1 MQVYLPE
8 VRLRAGILNITSQ
21 YITASTTQLY
31 QFIGQCRSRDI
42 LSLIIEETHG
52 VWRRYKLIK
61 QNTECKGFT
70 YPNAYTYIPPQVFK

>member
-42 LSLIIEETHG
+42 LSLIIDETHG
-52 VWRRYKLIK
+52 V
-61 QNTECKGFT
+61 
-70 YPNAYTYIPPQVFK
+70 